1 MLEMIN
7 STEFLSLLPWVLLA
21 LGFWAFVISASL
33 RKRTPSDDSQV
44 HTREFRPKSRG
55 L

>member
-7 STEFLSLLPWVLLA
+7 SPDFLSLLPWVLLA
-21 LGFWAFVISASL
+21 LGFWAFVIAASL
-33 RKRTPSDDSQV
+33 RKRVPGNDSQI